1 MFALAVALTVLLVL
15 ESLPSAVVQLARARP
30 GLTRLDEL
38 TRLGVLQGRRLWV
51 LTLLGSLHL
60 LGTAAVIAGLPTP
73 PLGVAG
79 AAVEGLVFA
88 WVLVMQLRAG
98 DRGRALGAYMLFLGM
113 ALSVLVVDMLR

>member
-30 GLTRLDEL
+30 GLTRFDEL
-38 TRLGVLQGRRLWV
+38 TRLGVLQGRHLWF

-60 LGTAAVIAGLPTP
+60 FGTVAVIVGLWAP

-79 AAVEGLVFA
+79 ASVEALVFA
-88 WVLVMQLRAG
+88 WVLAMQLRSG
-98 DRGRALGAYMLFLGM
+98 DRGRALGAYMLFLTM
-113 ALSVLVVDMLR
+113 ALSVLVVDILR